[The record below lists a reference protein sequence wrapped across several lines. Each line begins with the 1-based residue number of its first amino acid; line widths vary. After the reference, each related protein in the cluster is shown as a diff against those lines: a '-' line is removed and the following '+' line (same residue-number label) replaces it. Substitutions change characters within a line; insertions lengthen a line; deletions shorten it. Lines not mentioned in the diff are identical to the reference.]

1 MHPFSNRWKHQKTVR
16 FSDVFCRWRK
26 GALGK
31 NGLKQL
37 FLILYVQGSGNFFFI
52 FLHRETNNKTYI
64 YIFESQY
71 SQSNSEG
78 CGISLI

>member
-1 MHPFSNRWKHQKTVR
+1 MHPFSNRWKH
-16 FSDVFCRWRK
+16 VFCRGRK

-37 FLILYVQGSGNFFFI
+37 FLVLYVQGSGNFFFI